1 MGIVTVTVTYE
12 CSLDTEDLQ
21 GLYAF
26 YSRKD
31 RSGQFTAA
39 EVRDLVIDFPARSFV
54 SEFGDDD
61 VPKIVV
67 SR

>member
-1 MGIVTVTVTYE
+1 MGVVTVTVTYE
-12 CSLDTEDLQ
+12 CSLDSDDLLELFRN
-21 GLYAF
+21 GRYDPG
-26 YSRKD
+26 KTI
-31 RSGQFTAA
+31 TA
-39 EVRDLVIDFPARSFV
+39 LVTTYPAAAFV